1 MDVTEKE
8 RMDTVRMFVN
18 GQAMSGGSLHHALS
32 DAEFLG
38 SAVTAPRYRFLAF
51 GDFPGLQPVDEGGGA
66 IEGELY
72 AVDYAHMRERLLP
85 GEPPELELSVIEL
98 SDGTGT
104 LSMVV
109 RTGAG
114 DGAVDITE
122 HGSWRRWQAA
132 GGSR

>member
-1 MDVTEKE
+1 
-8 RMDTVRMFVN
+8 MDTVRMFVN
-18 GQAMSGGSLHHALS
+18 GQAMRGGSLHHALS

-38 SAVTAPRYRFLAF
+38 PAVTAPRYRFLDF
-51 GDFPGLQPVDEGGGA
+51 GDFPGLLAVGDGGGA

-109 RTGAG
+109 RAGAG

-122 HGSWRRWQAA
+122 HGSWRRWQA
-132 GGSR
+132 GEGVR